1 MSRLQLKGKLL
12 HINLSLLCALLF
24 AMLYQSVHSF
34 HHIVEEFTVEKCHHN
49 HSDSKTELTHQ
60 HDAEKC
66 FTCEYRFSNFTPTT
80 FYQYSVALPTQESVN
95 LTLYFPQ
102 DVQGFSG
109 SSTTLRGPPIVTA

>member
-1 MSRLQLKGKLL
+1 MKGKLL

-66 FTCEYRFSNFTPTT
+66 FTCEYRFSNFTPIT
-80 FYQYSVALPTQESVN
+80 FYQYSVALPTHKSVN